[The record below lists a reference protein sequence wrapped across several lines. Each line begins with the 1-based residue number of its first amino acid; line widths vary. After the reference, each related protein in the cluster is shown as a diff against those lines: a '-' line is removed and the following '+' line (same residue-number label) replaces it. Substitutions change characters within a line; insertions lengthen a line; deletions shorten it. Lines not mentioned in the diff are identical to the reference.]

1 MFRSTPTADD
11 HVHVDMNAYQ
21 NALAIAT
28 DTSGSRLDL
37 ARELLRTGEA
47 VVLLEHTL
55 ALRSD
60 GQRIICE
67 VITRLPEIAAARAVL
82 EASTIRGAV
91 KAREHEWIVV
101 DDDGMGTFQLWP
113 KRE

>member
-1 MFRSTPTADD
+1 
-11 HVHVDMNAYQ
+11 MNAYQ

-37 ARELLRTGEA
+37 ARELLKTGEE
-47 VVLLEHTL
+47 VVLLENTL

-67 VITRLPEIAAARAVL
+67 VITRLPDGARNAEAFEAEIAAARAVL
-82 EASTIRGAV
+82 EASTIRGAG

-101 DDDGMGTFQLWP
+101 DDYGMGTWQLWP
-113 KRE
+113 KGE

>member
-1 MFRSTPTADD
+1 
-11 HVHVDMNAYQ
+11 MNAYQ

-37 ARELLRTGEA
+37 ARELLRTGEE

-67 VITRLPEIAAARAVL
+67 VITRLPDGAQNAEAFEAEIAAARAVL

-101 DDDGMGTFQLWP
+101 DDDGMGTWQLWP